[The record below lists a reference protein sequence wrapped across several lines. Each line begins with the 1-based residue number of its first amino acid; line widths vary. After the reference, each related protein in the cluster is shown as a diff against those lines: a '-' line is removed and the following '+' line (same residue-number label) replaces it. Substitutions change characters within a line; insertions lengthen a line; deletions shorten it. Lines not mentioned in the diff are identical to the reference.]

1 MLGFQPDFYECAV
14 CMSIP
19 DNLMTMQCPVC
30 STTACKNCLQDYT
43 DKSKN
48 IPKGNYVCVVCHK
61 DYKMREP
68 NKLMIQFLSKVLKF
82 ECATCQRYWS
92 FHEYQTHQQQ
102 GRCKKD
108 PNAHNNISNIKSM
121 LSSSATAPSAAVSQ
135 PPQPV
140 APLAPMPVAVQQPS
154 GTLQISLYVCEK
166 DSKNVIEFNFK
177 TGRVQKC
184 TVNMDLTFQHN
195 F

>member
-1 MLGFQPDFYECAV
+1 
-14 CMSIP
+14 
-19 DNLMTMQCPVC
+19 
-30 STTACKNCLQDYT
+30 
-43 DKSKN
+43 
-48 IPKGNYVCVVCHK
+48 
-61 DYKMREP
+61 
-68 NKLMIQFLSKVLKF
+68 
-82 ECATCQRYWS
+82 
-92 FHEYQTHQQQ
+92 
-102 GRCKKD
+102 
-108 PNAHNNISNIKSM
+108 M
-121 LSSSATAPSAAVSQ
+121 LSSSATVPSAAVSQ